1 MLGIVSKY
9 KIKIPDSETIFGT
22 AYKNSMIDTVI
33 LMTKRKIQI
42 QKTNRKVIKVT
53 NIAEIKYEVSVQLQ
67 YENILQR
74 LRGHFQYCEQK
85 YLDTNVR

>member
-1 MLGIVSKY
+1 
-9 KIKIPDSETIFGT
+9 
-22 AYKNSMIDTVI
+22 MIDTVI

-74 LRGHFQYCEQK
+74 LRGHFQCCEK
-85 YLDTNVR
+85 KNLDTNFR